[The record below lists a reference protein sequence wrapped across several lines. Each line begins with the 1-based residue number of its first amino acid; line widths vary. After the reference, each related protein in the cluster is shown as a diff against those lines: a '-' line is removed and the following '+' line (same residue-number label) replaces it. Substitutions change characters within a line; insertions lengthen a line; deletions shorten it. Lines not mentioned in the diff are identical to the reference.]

1 MKLQKII
8 VATAIALGF
17 TASAQANDFPVKPIK
32 IIVPWA
38 PGGATDVIARVL
50 GQRLSESVGQPVVIE
65 NKAGAGGNIGTGA
78 FVQEASD
85 GHSLLMGTSS
95 TNAINPSLYKTLPFN
110 PKADFSPIILVATVP
125 NVLVVPT
132 NSKFK
137 SVDELVAFAKANPGK
152 LTVGSAGNGSSQHIA
167 GAMLLKSAG
176 ISLTHV
182 PYKGSGPAAADLM
195 AGHIDLMLDTG
206 SMNHIKGGKLKA
218 LAIASNKRID
228 GLPEVPTFEELGYK
242 DMNAAAWY
250 ALYASSKTPDAQA
263 QKLNAEL
270 NKILKQPEVKQ
281 RLTDFGAIVNG
292 GSTKELGDFTVSE
305 TARYKVLINE
315 AKIAIE

>member
-95 TNAINPSLYKTLPFN
+95 TNAINPS
-110 PKADFSPIILVATVP
+110 
-125 NVLVVPT
+125 
-132 NSKFK
+132 
-137 SVDELVAFAKANPGK
+137 
-152 LTVGSAGNGSSQHIA
+152 
-167 GAMLLKSAG
+167 
-176 ISLTHV
+176 
-182 PYKGSGPAAADLM
+182 
-195 AGHIDLMLDTG
+195 
-206 SMNHIKGGKLKA
+206 
-218 LAIASNKRID
+218 
-228 GLPEVPTFEELGYK
+228 
-242 DMNAAAWY
+242 
-250 ALYASSKTPDAQA
+250 
-263 QKLNAEL
+263 
-270 NKILKQPEVKQ
+270 
-281 RLTDFGAIVNG
+281 
-292 GSTKELGDFTVSE
+292 
-305 TARYKVLINE
+305 
-315 AKIAIE
+315 